1 MGVLEGVVTLCELG
15 VARRRRARLPRP
27 WSTVGRACTPSP
39 RALEGEA
46 NDMLYGGAAGG
57 AAATAMT
64 LVDIERELTTHEP
77 PMPTG
82 FKRCAPPDG

>member
-1 MGVLEGVVTLCELG
+1 
-15 VARRRRARLPRP
+15 
-27 WSTVGRACTPSP
+27 
-39 RALEGEA
+39 
-46 NDMLYGGAAGG
+46 MLYGGAAGG

-77 PMPTG
+77 LMPTD

>member
-1 MGVLEGVVTLCELG
+1 MSSAWPVAAALACLDLGPRSDGLALHPRELS
-15 VARRRRARLPRP
+15 RAR
-27 WSTVGRACTPSP
+27 
-39 RALEGEA
+39 A

-77 PMPTG
+77 LMPTD